1 MALGYGTLNVE
12 VVCNSAWSGE
22 VPVSA
27 SSLSG
32 ISTGTPGAVPVAAY
46 SSAGRFTVRLWAV
59 VA

>member
-27 SSLSG
+27 SSLAGRS
-32 ISTGTPGAVPVAAY
+32 SGTPGAVPVAD
-46 SSAGRFTVRLWAV
+46 SSSVGRCTGRLGSVEA
-59 VA
+59 